1 MSSITESVNSRA
13 HCARLI
19 LSVQLSPPLRQ
30 HVPRMRGPTLLC
42 DLDGT
47 LLDHFQAIQRCHTH
61 TMQQLGLPPPTPAQV
76 RAAIGGGLAA
86 AITRLV
92 GAARLTEALTIY
104 QPYWDATMLDDV
116 ALLPGARD
124 LLTAVKAAGGQ
135 TAIFTNKHGPS
146 SRRICQHLGIS
157 ELLVGNF
164 GATDTPWLK
173 PTRAFTLHALETM
186 GATAAQT
193 ALVGDSPYDLAAA
206 HNSGCT
212 FYGVTTGTHSA
223 AELLA
228 AGAVNVFPDLPS
240 LTPILLARNPAS
252 A

>member
-1 MSSITESVNSRA
+1 
-13 HCARLI
+13 
-19 LSVQLSPPLRQ
+19 
-30 HVPRMRGPTLLC
+30 MRFPTLLL

-47 LLDHFQAIQRCHTH
+47 LLDHFQAIQRCHTY
-61 TMQQLGLPPPTPAQV
+61 TMQKLGLPPPTPAQV
-76 RAAIGGGLAA
+76 RAAIGGGLPE

-92 GAARLTEALTIY
+92 GAARLAEALTIY
-104 QPYWDATMLDDV
+104 RPYWDATMLDDV
-116 ALLPGARD
+116 ALLPGARE
-124 LLTAVKAAGGQ
+124 LLVAVQQMGGRA
-135 TAIFTNKHGPS
+135 AIFTNKHGPS

-173 PTRAFTLHALETM
+173 PTRAFTLHALETI

-240 LTPILLARNPAS
+240 LTPILLSRNS
-252 A
+252 AGA

>member
-1 MSSITESVNSRA
+1 
-13 HCARLI
+13 
-19 LSVQLSPPLRQ
+19 
-30 HVPRMRGPTLLC
+30 
-42 DLDGT
+42 
-47 LLDHFQAIQRCHTH
+47 
-61 TMQQLGLPPPTPAQV
+61 MQKLGLPPPTPAQV
-76 RAAIGGGLAA
+76 RAAIGGGLPE

-92 GAARLTEALTIY
+92 GAARLAEALTIY
-104 QPYWDATMLDDV
+104 RPYWDATMLDDV
-116 ALLPGARD
+116 ALLPGARE
-124 LLTAVKAAGGQ
+124 LLVAVQQMGGRA
-135 TAIFTNKHGPS
+135 AIFTSKHRPS

-173 PTRAFTLHALETM
+173 PTRAFTLHALETI

-212 FYGVTTGTHSA
+212 FYGVTTGTHTA

-228 AGAVNVFPDLPS
+228 AGAVNVLPDLPS

>member
-1 MSSITESVNSRA
+1 
-13 HCARLI
+13 
-19 LSVQLSPPLRQ
+19 
-30 HVPRMRGPTLLC
+30 MRGPTLLC

-92 GAARLTEALTIY
+92 GAARLAEALTIY
-104 QPYWDATMLDDV
+104 QPSA
-116 ALLPGARD
+116 
-124 LLTAVKAAGGQ
+124 
-135 TAIFTNKHGPS
+135 
-146 SRRICQHLGIS
+146 RRICQHLGIS

-173 PTRAFTLHALETM
+173 PTRAFTLHALEIM